1 MDTTKTITVMGATG
15 SIGQSTLALVRQFP
29 EDFSIH
35 ALVAGSDLDG
45 LAALAR
51 EFRPKIIGLGDATK
65 LDNLH
70 EALSG
75 IEIDI
80 VGGVA
85 ACSKIAAMPVDI
97 VVAGIVGIAGLPSV
111 LAAVQA
117 GQTIALA
124 NKEALVSAGGLVM
137 TEAERC
143 GAHILPVDSEHN
155 AVFQCW
161 QGWKGHGGRQVAQGN
176 TAALSRIC
184 LTASGGPFLET
195 PLDDLPNMTPQLA
208 VQHPNWAM
216 GQKISVDSATMMNKG
231 LEVIEA
237 YWLFDLQPDQIE
249 VLIHPQQAVHG
260 MVYFRDGSVVAQL
273 AGPDMRTPISYA
285 LAWPDRLHWASEHLD
300 LAAIDKLT
308 FTSVDARRFPSYS
321 LARQALF
328 DGGAAPAV
336 LNAANEVAVAAF
348 LQEKIGFA
356 KIPAI
361 VETVLGQSATLAIE
375 HLDAVMEIDAN
386 ARQLAVEA
394 VTKNRSYLSPQPR

>member
-1 MDTTKTITVMGATG
+1 MGTIKTITVMGATG

-29 EDFSIH
+29 EAFSIH
-35 ALVAGSDLDG
+35 ALVAGSDVDG

-65 LDNLH
+65 LDHLH
-70 EALSG
+70 KALGG

-80 VGGVA
+80 VGGAA

-137 TEAERC
+137 AEAERC

-161 QGWKGHGGRQVAQGN
+161 QGWRGHGGRQVAQAD
-176 TAALSRIC
+176 TAALSHIC

-195 PLDDLPNMTPQLA
+195 PLEYLPNMTPRQA

-237 YWLFDLQPDQIE
+237 YWLFDLRPDQIE

-285 LAWPDRLHWASEHLD
+285 LAWPDRLHWASERLD
-300 LAAIDKLT
+300 LAAMDQLT
-308 FTSVDARRFPSYS
+308 FASVDTRRFPSFA
-321 LARQALF
+321 LARQALC

-348 LQEKIGFA
+348 LQEKIGFTQ
-356 KIPAI
+356 IPAI
-361 VETVLGQSATLAIE
+361 VETVLGQSATLPID
-375 HLDAVMEIDAN
+375 HLDAVMEIDAD
-386 ARQLAVEA
+386 ARQLAAEA
-394 VTKNRSYLSPQPR
+394 VTKNRSYLSP

>member
-1 MDTTKTITVMGATG
+1 MGKMKTITVMGATG

-29 EDFSIH
+29 EAFSIH
-35 ALVAGSDLDG
+35 ALVAGSDAEG
-45 LAALAR
+45 LAALTA

-65 LDNLH
+65 LDHLH
-70 EALSG
+70 KALDG
-75 IEIDI
+75 IEVDI
-80 VGGVA
+80 VGGEA

-137 TEAERC
+137 AEAERC

-161 QGWKGHGGRQVAQGN
+161 QGWKGHRGRQVAQAD
-176 TAALSRIC
+176 TAALSHIC

-195 PLDDLPNMTPQLA
+195 PLDHLANMTPQQA
-208 VQHPNWAM
+208 VRHPNWAM

-237 YWLFDLQPDQIE
+237 YWLFDLRPDQIE

-285 LAWPDRLHWASEHLD
+285 LAWPDRLHWASARLD
-300 LAAIDKLT
+300 LAAMDQLT
-308 FTSVDARRFPSYS
+308 FASVDTRRFPGFA
-321 LARQALF
+321 LARQALC
-328 DGGAAPAV
+328 DGGAAPAI

-348 LQEKIGFA
+348 LQEKIGFTQ
-356 KIPAI
+356 IPAI
-361 VETVLGQSATLAIE
+361 IETVLGQSITLPID
-375 HLDAVMEIDAN
+375 HLDAVMAIDAD
-386 ARQLAVEA
+386 ARRVAAEA
-394 VTKNRSYLSPQPR
+394 VTKNRRYLSP

>member
-1 MDTTKTITVMGATG
+1 MGTIKTITVMGATG

-29 EDFSIH
+29 ESFSIH
-35 ALVAGSDLDG
+35 ALVAGNDVDG

-65 LDNLH
+65 LDHLH
-70 EALSG
+70 KALGG

-80 VGGVA
+80 VGGAA

-137 TEAERC
+137 AEAERC

-161 QGWKGHGGRQVAQGN
+161 QGWKGHGGRQVAQAD
-176 TAALSRIC
+176 TAALSHIC

-195 PLDDLPNMTPQLA
+195 PLEHLPKMTPRQA
-208 VQHPNWAM
+208 VQHPNWKM

-237 YWLFDLQPDQIE
+237 YWLFDLRPDQIE

-273 AGPDMRTPISYA
+273 AGSDMRTPISYA
-285 LAWPDRLHWASEHLD
+285 LAWPDRLHWASDRLD
-300 LAAIDKLT
+300 LAAMDQLT
-308 FTSVDARRFPSYS
+308 FASVDTRRFPSFA
-321 LARQALF
+321 LARQALC
-328 DGGAAPAV
+328 DGGATPAV

-348 LQEKIGFA
+348 LQEKIGFNQ
-356 KIPAI
+356 IPAI
-361 VETVLGQSATLAIE
+361 VETVLGQATTLPID
-375 HLDAVMEIDAN
+375 HLDAVMAIDAD
-386 ARQLAVEA
+386 ARQLAAEA
-394 VTKNRSYLSPQPR
+394 VTKNRRYLSP

>member
-1 MDTTKTITVMGATG
+1 MDTIKTITVMGATG
-15 SIGQSTLALVRQFP
+15 SIGQSTLALARQFP
-29 EDFSIH
+29 EAFSIH
-35 ALVAGSDLDG
+35 ALVAGSDADG

-51 EFRPKIIGLGDATK
+51 EFRPNIIGLSDATK
-65 LDNLH
+65 IDQLDN
-70 EALSG
+70 ALAG

-80 VGGVA
+80 VGGAA
-85 ACSKIAAMPVDI
+85 ACSRIAATPVDI

-111 LAAVQA
+111 LSAVQA

-124 NKEALVSAGGLVM
+124 NKESLVSAGGLVM
-137 TEAERC
+137 SEAKRR

-161 QGWKGHGGRQVAQGN
+161 QGWRGHGGRWAAEAD
-176 TAALSRIC
+176 TAALSHIC

-195 PLDDLPNMTPQLA
+195 PLEHLPNMTPRQA

-237 YWLFDLQPDQIE
+237 YWLFDLPPDQIE

-285 LAWPDRLHWASEHLD
+285 LAWPDRLHWASERFD
-300 LAAIDKLT
+300 LAAMDQLT
-308 FTSVDARRFPSYS
+308 FAPVDTRRFPSFG
-321 LARQALF
+321 LARQALS

-336 LNAANEVAVAAF
+336 LNAANEVAVSAF
-348 LQEKIGFA
+348 LEERVGFMD
-356 KIPAI
+356 IPAI
-361 VETVLGQSATLAIE
+361 VETVLSQFTTLPID
-375 HLDAVMEIDAN
+375 HLDAVMAIDAD
-386 ARQLAVEA
+386 ARRLAVEA
-394 VTKNRSYLSPQPR
+394 VTKNRRYLSP

>member
-1 MDTTKTITVMGATG
+1 MGTEKTITVMGATG

-29 EDFSIH
+29 DVYSVH
-35 ALVAGSDLDG
+35 ALVAGSDAEG
-45 LAALAR
+45 LVALVK
-51 EFRPKIIGLGDATK
+51 EFRPKIVGLGDAAK
-65 LDNLH
+65 LDQLR
-70 EALSG
+70 EALCG
-75 IEIDI
+75 TEVEI
-80 VGGVA
+80 VGGES
-85 ACSKIAAMPVDI
+85 ACSKIAAMAVDI

-137 TEAERC
+137 AEAERC

-155 AVFQCW
+155 AIFQCW
-161 QGWKGHGGRQVAQGN
+161 QGWRGHAGGEVAQ
-176 TAALSRIC
+176 ADKSALSHIC

-195 PLDDLPNMTPQLA
+195 PLQHLPKMTPIQA
-208 VQHPNWAM
+208 VRHPNWTM

-249 VLIHPQQAVHG
+249 VLIHPQQALHG

-285 LAWPDRLHWASEHLD
+285 LAWPERLHWAAERLD
-300 LAAIDKLT
+300 LTAMEQLT
-308 FTSVDARRFPSYS
+308 FTSVDTRRFPCFA
-321 LARQALF
+321 LARQALYE
-328 DGGAAPAV
+328 GGAAPAV

-348 LQEKIGFA
+348 LQEKIGFTQ
-356 KIPAI
+356 IPAI
-361 VETVLGQSATLAIE
+361 VETVLAQAKNPAIDQ
-375 HLDAVMEIDAN
+375 LDLVMAVDAD
-386 ARQLAVEA
+386 ARQLAAEA
-394 VTKNRSYLSPQPR
+394 VTKNRRYMSV

>member
-1 MDTTKTITVMGATG
+1 MSVTKTITVMGATG

-29 EDFSIH
+29 ELFSVQ
-35 ALVAGSDLDG
+35 ALVAGSDAEG

-51 EFRPKIIGLGDATK
+51 EFRPKMIGLHDLTK
-65 LDNLH
+65 LDQLRS
-70 EALSG
+70 ALTDLDV
-75 IEIDI
+75 EII
-80 VGGVA
+80 VGEAG
-85 ACSKIAAMPVDI
+85 CTQIAASPVDM

-137 TEAERC
+137 REAARC

-161 QGWKGHGGRQVAQGN
+161 QGWNGHASKRIGQAN
-176 TAALSRIC
+176 TDLLSHIC
-184 LTASGGPFLET
+184 LTASGGPFLNT
-195 PLDDLPNMTPQLA
+195 PLDDLPAMTPQQA
-208 VQHPNWAM
+208 VRHPNWTM

-237 YWLFDLQPDQIE
+237 YWLFGLQPDQIE

-260 MVYFRDGSVVAQL
+260 MVYFRDGSVLAQL

-285 LAWPDRLHWASEHLD
+285 LAWPERLHWADTRLD
-300 LAAIDKLT
+300 LAAISQLS
-308 FTSVDARRFPSYS
+308 FEAVDMRRFPCFA
-321 LARQALF
+321 LARQALR
-328 DGGAAPAV
+328 DGGAAPAI

-348 LQEKIGFA
+348 LQGKIGFTRIA
-356 KIPAI
+356 A
-361 VETVLGQSATLAIE
+361 VVDTVLGQSASAQIDSLE
-375 HLDAVMEIDAN
+375 AVMAIDA
-386 ARQLAVEA
+386 ASRDLALAA
-394 VTKNRSYLSPQPR
+394 VTKNQSYLSD